1 MYEKILEIKTQE
13 TCNYSINIS
22 PLDSSIFFSLDDTS
36 FLIPKENFLSLS
48 KYEDLKTI
56 QIENKFPSY
65 TAEDTIATSK
75 FTEDGKKIFIG
86 DVTKTLNKLDLNS
99 DNKNFIKNNIEIKN
113 LKTFKFDIDSNGNNL
128 ITGCSNL
135 ILYDVINNKIIKEI
149 ENRSKFIYSFCF
161 LPNNKCA
168 IGNSYGCVYFFD
180 TQKQEQI
187 NKIEEHCLLV
197 RNLCFNENK
206 NILYSASDDLH
217 INQIDINK
225 FRCYSP
231 IIGHKEP
238 VSSMIYNKNKN
249 LLFTSS
255 FDGTIKIWDDNGVC
269 LDTLEKDSR
278 VPLWDIGLSKD
289 ADFLAFSSNEGIGVY
304 LKK

>member
-1 MYEKILEIKTQE
+1 MYEKKLEINTE
-13 TCNYSINIS
+13 ESCNYSINIS

-36 FLIPKENFLSLS
+36 FLIPKENFLSL
-48 KYEDLKTI
+48 KKFEDLKTM
-56 QIENKFPSY
+56 QKEDKFLTY

-75 FTEDGKKIFIG
+75 FTDDGTKIFIG
-86 DVTKTLNKLDLNS
+86 DVTKTINKLELNS
-99 DNKNFIKNNIEIKN
+99 DKKNFIKNNIEIKN
-113 LKTFKFDIDSNGNNL
+113 LKTFKFDIDSSGNNL
-128 ITGCSNL
+128 ITGFSNL
-135 ILYDVINNKIIKEI
+135 ILYDVLNSKILKEI
-149 ENRSKFIYSFCF
+149 ENRSKFIYSFCY

-168 IGNSYGCVYFFD
+168 IGNSYGSVFFFD

-238 VSSMIYNKNKN
+238 ISSMIYNKKKN

-255 FDGTIKIWDDNGVC
+255 FDGTIKIWDDNGICV
-269 LDTLEKDSR
+269 DTLEKENKI
-278 VPLWDIGLSKD
+278 PIWDIALSKE
-289 ADFLAFSSNEGIGVY
+289 ADFLAYCSDEGIGVY

>member
-22 PLDSSIFFSLDDTS
+22 PSDSSIFFSLDDTS

-56 QIENKFPSY
+56 QKENKFPSY
-65 TAEDTIATSK
+65 TAEDTIATNK

-99 DNKNFIKNNIEIKN
+99 DNKNFIKNNLEIKN